1 MTMRKG
7 SIVKFFHNNENL
19 QRVGKILEIVE
30 RKNPDTEIYEKMAL
44 VKLHYNGMK
53 YVIPYKDISL
63 ATKEDKMK
71 DKRNEIYWT
80 KTTPGYNLTNIH
92 WVDQYSPF

>member
-7 SIVKFFHNNENL
+7 SIVKFFHNNEKL

-30 RKNPDTEIYEKMAL
+30 RKNPNTEIYEKMAL

-80 KTTPGYNLTNIH
+80 KTTPNYNLTNIH
-92 WVDQYSPF
+92 WVDEYSPF